1 MYAFDWKTLVNISLT
16 LQKMVPNRRKH
27 DIFYALYER
36 QHRKPLRFPAFTDIN
51 LPGKCVF
58 LAANSVEYIV
68 VYSENA
74 NEQKGNKLFV
84 VR

>member
-1 MYAFDWKTLVNISLT
+1 MRYTNGK
-16 LQKMVPNRRKH
+16 
-27 DIFYALYER
+27 
-36 QHRKPLRFPAFTDIN
+36 HRKPLRFPEFTDIN

-74 NEQKGNKLFV
+74 NEQKENKLFV

>member
-1 MYAFDWKTLVNISLT
+1 MRYTNDK
-16 LQKMVPNRRKH
+16 
-27 DIFYALYER
+27 
-36 QHRKPLRFPAFTDIN
+36 HRKPLQFPAFTDIN

-74 NEQKGNKLFV
+74 NANEQKGNKLFV